1 MNGKVSK
8 KDFAFSR
15 HFGESH
21 DSRREKDLEDN
32 GTIGK
37 CCTTKVGKLSC
48 RAGKGDT

>member
-21 DSRREKDLEDN
+21 DSRREKNLEDK
-32 GTIGK
+32 GTIRRSYRR
-37 CCTTKVGKLSC
+37 KL
-48 RAGKGDT
+48 